1 MSLEPKGRNPIYQ
14 ESNLIMVQPILIDA
28 FMPYDLL
35 SLLSK
40 NLPIRS
46 DLLVVVV
53 VVVVVVVAAES
64 TSLCPSSI
72 GLVGNNAEHAE
83 AVRKATADD
92 QEFSRQYELMLDT
105 SSVFCEQAC
114 YQEWANDVSLKS

>member
-28 FMPYDLL
+28 FMLFGLL
-35 SLLSK
+35 SLLNR

-53 VVVVVVVAAES
+53 VAAES
-64 TSLCPSSI
+64 TSLCPGSI
-72 GLVGNNAEHAE
+72 GFVGNNAEHAE
-83 AVRKATADD
+83 VVRKATADN
-92 QEFSRQYELMLDT
+92 QESSRQYELMLDT
-105 SSVFCEQAC
+105 LSVFCE
-114 YQEWANDVSLKS
+114 